1 MQVLCCDA
9 ASADGVAV
17 FTRALFGLINRTLKH
32 NLPDGTTSGWAQA
45 VAENAAAP
53 GEEDSPQLAVQTKA
67 ESEEQVTF
75 TDADGGVHTF
85 KRDEDS
91 EMVYNDE
98 SYDESYDEDFAVER
112 LEYDADTRQLRVY
125 CQYSPEPNELTLPPD
140 AEAVFTALQ
149 SLLALAESTGVQHN
163 IIKGTSAREVSFHKS
178 MQQKIAHRLPFL
190 GIEIPASW
198 LELSKCFQAARKEGK
213 MYLSWKEC
221 LKLAKQCQVP
231 DLPLALQFLHD
242 TGDLF
247 YFSQSKE
254 LATTVFIVPHWIIEV
269 IRAIVSHKCAD
280 DVSEHLVYDVA
291 VAKTIGNGLTER
303 EFDEAVTQLT
313 HDAVVDWKLLCYAWA
328 RRAIDRTMF
337 AKLRVLLMLFQ
348 VGYEHPNKALLL
360 PCYLKEDLNAV
371 VRSNRWPAECP
382 AKFEEC
388 QLRVN
393 FPLFQPAG
401 VYLIVCYLLLV

>member
-1 MQVLCCDA
+1 MLCCDA
-9 ASADGVAV
+9 ASANGVAL

-32 NLPDGTTSGWAQA
+32 NLPYEEALSGWAQA
-45 VAENAAAP
+45 VAENTAAP
-53 GEEDSPQLAVQTKA
+53 GEEDSPQLAVQAEA
-67 ESEEQVTF
+67 ESDEQVTF
-75 TDADGGVHTF
+75 TDADDVVHTF
-85 KRDEDS
+85 KRDKYS
-91 EMVYNDE
+91 EMKYNDE
-98 SYDESYDEDFAVER
+98 YAAVES
-112 LEYDADTRQLRVY
+112 LEYDADTRQLRVHCKY
-125 CQYSPEPNELTLPPD
+125 TSEPVEMTLPPD
-140 AEAVFTALQ
+140 AQAVFTALQ
-149 SLLALAESTGVQHN
+149 GLLALAKSTGVQHN
-163 IIKGTSAREVSFHKS
+163 DIIIGTSASEVSFHES
-178 MQQKIAHRLPFL
+178 MRHKIANRLPFL

-198 LELSKCFQAARKEGK
+198 LELSKCFQAAREEDK

-231 DLPLALQFLHD
+231 DLPVALQFLHD

-291 VAKTIGNGLTER
+291 VTQTIGNGLTER

-348 VGYEHPNKALLL
+348 VGYEHPKKALLL
-360 PCYLKEDLNAV
+360 PC
-371 VRSNRWPAECP
+371 
-382 AKFEEC
+382 
-388 QLRVN
+388 
-393 FPLFQPAG
+393 
-401 VYLIVCYLLLV
+401 